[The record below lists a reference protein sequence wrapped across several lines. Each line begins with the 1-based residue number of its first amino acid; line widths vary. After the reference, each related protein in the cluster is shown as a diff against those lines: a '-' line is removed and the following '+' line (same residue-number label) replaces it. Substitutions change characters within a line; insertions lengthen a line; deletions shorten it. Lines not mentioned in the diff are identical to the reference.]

1 MVVRKRTLREMKKTF
16 KIPLPEGYKHY
27 SPGMVK
33 QIDTGNILPL
43 VKVRRVNTRDRQPQ
57 LPQRNGKFSSQLFI
71 SASPAKT
78 NLVAP
83 QDHQVLAP
91 QPNFNVAMGN
101 MVYSQQQQQQLAGV
115 HGMGMG
121 MPQPMP
127 CHPQD
132 QYGQVA
138 FTAPNFTAAPAQAQ
152 GNLPTFTG
160 FNRLSYLTP
169 HYISAAPVVYND
181 VAAPTQVQGIQDN
194 FVGVEFGSTY
204 LDQNSQDTFMGING
218 EPMAQQQKSLGV
230 PVTLNDITTDP
241 AQGFQDTFMGVNG
254 EPFAQQQQDLDVS
267 ITFRGYVGTPP
278 QDFQDTF
285 EVPSLVPEL
294 QGQSTQDVPMD
305 EYSDVDAIVTPP
317 YNDGAP
323 IQELPDE
330 YNFFDS
336 PVLNVQDVADLLAGT
351 TFEPLAQQQQDQDIP
366 MGSIDNAAA
375 QPEGT
380 QDISAPRNY
389 MAEAGFDLGPD
400 HFTWL
405 MQSFDDDNM
414 RALGSAP
421 VLEGGY

>member
-1 MVVRKRTLREMKKTF
+1 MVVRKRTLREMQKTF

-57 LPQRNGKFSSQLFI
+57 LPQRNGKFQSQLSI
-71 SASPAKT
+71 SASPANT

-101 MVYSQQQQQQLAGV
+101 MVHPQQQQQQLAGV

-127 CHPQD
+127 YPPQD
-132 QYGQVA
+132 QYAQVA
-138 FTAPNFTAAPAQAQ
+138 FTAPNFAAAPAQAQ

-160 FNRLSYLTP
+160 FNGLSYLTP
-169 HYISAAPVVYND
+169 HYIPAAPVVYND
-181 VAAPTQVQGIQDN
+181 VAAPTQLQRIQDN
-194 FVGVEFGSTY
+194 FAGVDFGSTY
-204 LDQNSQDTFMGING
+204 LDQNSQDTFMGVNG
-218 EPMAQQQKSLGV
+218 EPMAQQQQSLGV
-230 PVTLNDITTDP
+230 PVTFNDVAT
-241 AQGFQDTFMGVNG
+241 AQVQGLQVTFAGVNG
-254 EPFAQQQQDLDVS
+254 EPSAQQQQDLDVS
-267 ITFRGYVGTPP
+267 ITFRGYVSTPP

-294 QGQSTQDVPMD
+294 QGQGTQDVSMD
-305 EYSDVDAIVTPP
+305 EYSDVDAIVTPH
-317 YNDGAP
+317 YNDGVP
-323 IQELPDE
+323 FQPLPDE
-330 YNFFDS
+330 YNFFDDV
-336 PVLNVQDVADLLAGT
+336 PVLTTQDTVNLLAGT
-351 TFEPLAQQQQDQDIP
+351 T
-366 MGSIDNAAA
+366 A

-380 QDISAPRNY
+380 QDTSAPRNY

-400 HFTWL
+400 RFTWL

>member
-16 KIPLPEGYKHY
+16 EIPLPEGYKHY

-33 QIDTGNILPL
+33 HIDTGNILPL

-57 LPQRNGKFSSQLFI
+57 LPQRNGKFSSQLSI
-71 SASPAKT
+71 SASPANT

-127 CHPQD
+127 CHTQD
-132 QYGQVA
+132 QYGQID
-138 FTAPNFTAAPAQAQ
+138 FTAPNFAAAPAQAQ
-152 GNLPTFTG
+152 GNLDTFTG
-160 FNRLSYLTP
+160 YNGLQYLTP
-169 HYISAAPVVYND
+169 HYNPVAPVVYND
-181 VAAPTQVQGIQDN
+181 VAAPTQVQGIQD
-194 FVGVEFGSTY
+194 
-204 LDQNSQDTFMGING
+204 TFMGVNG
-218 EPMAQQQKSLGV
+218 EPMAQQQQ
-230 PVTLNDITTDP
+230 N
-241 AQGFQDTFMGVNG
+241 
-254 EPFAQQQQDLDVS
+254 LDVS

-389 MAEAGFDLGPD
+389 MAEAGFNMGLD

>member
-1 MVVRKRTLREMKKTF
+1 MVVRKRTLRDMRKAF

-43 VKVRRVNTRDRQPQ
+43 VKVRRVNTRDRQYQ
-57 LPQRNGKFSSQLFI
+57 LPQRNGKFSSQLSI
-71 SASPAKT
+71 SASPANT

-138 FTAPNFTAAPAQAQ
+138 FTAPNFAAAPAQAQ
-152 GNLPTFTG
+152 GNLPTSTG
-160 FNRLSYLTP
+160 FNGLQYLTS
-169 HYISAAPVVYND
+169 HYNPVVPVVYND
-181 VAAPTQVQGIQDN
+181 VAAPTQVQGIQDD
-194 FVGVEFGSTY
+194 FASVDFGPTY
-204 LDQNSQDTFMGING
+204 LDQNSQDTF
-218 EPMAQQQKSLGV
+218 P
-230 PVTLNDITTDP
+230 
-241 AQGFQDTFMGVNG
+241 GVNG
-254 EPFAQQQQDLDVS
+254 EPFAQQQQGVDVS

-278 QDFQDTF
+278 QEFQDTF
-285 EVPSLVPEL
+285 EVPSLVLEL
-294 QGQSTQDVPMD
+294 QGQGTQDVPMD
-305 EYSDVDAIVTPP
+305 EYSDVDAIVTPH
-317 YNDGAP
+317 YNDSAP

-336 PVLNVQDVADLLAGT
+336 PVLNAQDVADLLAGT
-351 TFEPLAQQQQDQDIP
+351 TFEPLAQQQQDQDVA
-366 MGSIDNAAA
+366 MGSTDNVVA

-380 QDISAPRNY
+380 QDTSAPPQLHGR
-389 MAEAGFDLGPD
+389 G
-400 HFTWL
+400 WL
-405 MQSFDDDNM
+405 
-414 RALGSAP
+414 
-421 VLEGGY
+421 

>member
-1 MVVRKRTLREMKKTF
+1 MVVRKRTLREMQKTF

-57 LPQRNGKFSSQLFI
+57 LPQRNGKFSSQLSI
-71 SASPAKT
+71 SASPANT

-101 MVYSQQQQQQLAGV
+101 MVYAQLQQQQLASV

-138 FTAPNFTAAPAQAQ
+138 FTAPNFAAAPAQAQ
-152 GNLPTFTG
+152 GNLDTFTG
-160 FNRLSYLTP
+160 FNGLSYLTP
-169 HYISAAPVVYND
+169 HYIPAAPVVYND
-181 VAAPTQVQGIQDN
+181 VTAPTQVQGIQDN
-194 FVGVEFGSTY
+194 FAGVDFGPTC
-204 LDQNSQDTFMGING
+204 LDQNNQDTF
-218 EPMAQQQKSLGV
+218 
-230 PVTLNDITTDP
+230 T
-241 AQGFQDTFMGVNG
+241 GVNG
-254 EPFAQQQQDLDVS
+254 EPSAQQQQDLDVS

-294 QGQSTQDVPMD
+294 QGQGTQDVPMD

-323 IQELPDE
+323 IQEHPDE

-366 MGSIDNAAA
+366 MGSTDNAAA

-389 MAEAGFDLGPD
+389 MAEAGFNMGPD

-414 RALGSAP
+414 RALGSTP